1 MYSKSAEAVIVRT
14 IHTITFREGM
24 RASSLRA
31 DLNLVPGDATLIE
44 IIDPED
50 SSKSSQGY
58 IKFRREEIRSS

>member
-31 DLNLVPGDATLIE
+31 DINLVPADAVLVE
-44 IIDPED
+44 ILEPASADDE
-50 SSKSSQGY
+50 GY

>member
-44 IIDPED
+44 VLDPED
-50 SSKSSQGY
+50 SESSQGF